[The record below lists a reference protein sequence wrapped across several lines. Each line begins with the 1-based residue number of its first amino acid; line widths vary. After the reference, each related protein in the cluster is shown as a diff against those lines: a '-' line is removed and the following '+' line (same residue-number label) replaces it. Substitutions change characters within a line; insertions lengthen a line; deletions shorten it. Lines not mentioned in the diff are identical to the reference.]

1 MEEFAKKKEEKQ
13 LYEIIAK
20 QKRCRILDAYEIEG
34 LNI

>member
-20 QKRCRILDAYEIEG
+20 QKRYAAEFLM
-34 LNI
+34 LMKSKV